1 MIRRLTCLF
10 ISTLFIIILPFIFC
24 INCEAKSSRTTI
36 NVYNW
41 GEYIS
46 NGVDGTLDINKEF
59 TKKTGIEV
67 NYTTFQ
73 SNEEMFAKLSSGG
86 ADYDVIIP
94 SDYMI
99 GRLIE
104 NNMLQ
109 KLDFSKLSNYG
120 LIDDKFKNLSYDPN
134 NEYSVPY
141 TWGLVGIF
149 YNKKMVSEPEQEI
162 SWDILWEPKYAEKIL
177 MFDNARDA
185 FNISLIRQG
194 KSINSTNKN
203 DWYGAGE
210 DLKNQKP
217 LVQAYV
223 MDQIFDKM
231 GNEEAALAPYY
242 AGDAPLL
249 MRSNSNIGFVIPKQG
264 TMMFVDAMCI
274 PIGSKHPTE
283 AHQYIDFMCSTEIAK
298 ANIEYIGYSTPQ
310 KEVKELLDPEISQ
323 NDIYYPPEESFKNI
337 EAIKNLPNEINILLD
352 SLWIEVKTG
361 KSGGLVQLV
370 IVLLIF
376 IAIYVFVL
384 LNKRKLNKGLK

>member
-1 MIRRLTCLF
+1 M
-10 ISTLFIIILPFIFC
+10 
-24 INCEAKSSRTTI
+24 TI

-109 KLDFSKLSNYG
+109 KLDFSELSNYG

-177 MFDNARDA
+177 MFDNSRDA

-194 KSINSTNKN
+194 KSINSTNKD
-203 DWYGAGE
+203 DWYSAGE
-210 DLKNQKP
+210 DLKNQKQFI
-217 LVQAYV
+217 QAYV

-242 AGDAPLL
+242 AGDAPVL
-249 MRSNSNIGFVIPKQG
+249 MRSNPNIGFVIPKQG
-264 TMMFVDAMCI
+264 TMMFVDAMCV
-274 PIGSKHPTE
+274 PIGSKHPIE

-310 KEVKELLDPEISQ
+310 KEVKKLLDPEVSQ
-323 NDIYYPPEESFKNI
+323 NEIYYPSEEAFKNI
-337 EAIKNLPNEINILLD
+337 EVIKNLPNEINILLD

-376 IAIYVFVL
+376 IAIYVLVL